1 MRAATPLRYVAD
13 AAASVFVV
21 VPMHEVRGPGT
32 GLVEAALVSP
42 AHHEKALHSQWRT
55 LTATLLDHPASREFA
70 AMLPL
75 RLQLRDYASAEKI
88 ADLPR
93 KLTTQGVPPGTSAQ
107 FGDLSYYASWGN
119 IVLFYKEA
127 PYANGLIRLGRIDT
141 RIETLRTQGEG
152 AVLVELV
159 KD

>member
-1 MRAATPLRYVAD
+1 
-13 AAASVFVV
+13 
-21 VPMHEVRGPGT
+21 
-32 GLVEAALVSP
+32 
-42 AHHEKALHSQWRT
+42 
-55 LTATLLDHPASREFA
+55 
-70 AMLPL
+70 MLPM

-107 FGDLSYYASWGN
+107 VGDLSYYAPWGN